1 MNAFTGQITMFSFDF
16 APRFWSLCR
25 GQIVPISQ
33 NTELFSLIADIYG
46 GDARVSMGLP
56 DLSMRS
62 PVHFGQGPGLSNVH
76 LGGLYGTDTQILD
89 SSNLPPHNH
98 KLMAGMATA
107 ENTDDSPDG
116 SKTLVL
122 PRGTSTSSYIDTP
135 DIEGELS
142 MGSTAIGTSGA
153 GQDFSVTQPTL
164 ALNFSICLSGI
175 YPTRN

>member
-1 MNAFTGQITMFSFDF
+1 
-16 APRFWSLCR
+16 
-25 GQIVPISQ
+25 
-33 NTELFSLIADIYG
+33 
-46 GDARVSMGLP
+46 
-56 DLSMRS
+56 
-62 PVHFGQGPGLSNVH
+62 
-76 LGGLYGTDTQILD
+76 
-89 SSNLPPHNH
+89 
-98 KLMAGMATA
+98 MATA